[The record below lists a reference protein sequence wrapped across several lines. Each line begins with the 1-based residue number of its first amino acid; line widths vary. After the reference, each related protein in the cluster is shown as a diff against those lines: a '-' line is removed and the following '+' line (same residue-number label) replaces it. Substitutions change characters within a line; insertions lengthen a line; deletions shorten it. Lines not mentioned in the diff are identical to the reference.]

1 MVMRTVGYACAGLA
15 VALVIFAILSA
26 GEGSSSGLV
35 PLGLGLA
42 LLLAAV
48 LTLGSGE
55 TKV

>member
-1 MVMRTVGYACAGLA
+1 MRTVGYACAGLA
-15 VALVIFAILSA
+15 VALVIFSIFSA

-35 PLGLGLA
+35 PLGLALA

-48 LTLGSGE
+48 LMLGSGE